1 MSERTHHYEIDLAWT
16 GNNGSGTSS
25 YRAYRRDHEIAATGK
40 PPIAGSSDSMFQ
52 GDAARWNPE
61 ELLIASLSGCHMLW
75 YLHLAADAAI
85 VVTDYRDAP
94 VGTLSE
100 SGTGGGRFVE
110 VVLHPT
116 VTIRSDDPQGPDTEL
131 AMILHRDAHTKCF
144 IANSV
149 NFPVRCQAQIRAG

>member
-1 MSERTHHYEIDLAWT
+1 
-16 GNNGSGTSS
+16 
-25 YRAYRRDHEIAATGK
+25 
-40 PPIAGSSDSMFQ
+40 
-52 GDAARWNPE
+52 
-61 ELLIASLSGCHMLW
+61 MLW
-75 YLHLAADAAI
+75 YLHLAADAGI

-116 VTIRSDDPQGPDTEL
+116 VTIRTDDPQGTDTGH
-131 AMILHRDAHTKCF
+131 AMALHRDAHSKCF

-149 NFPVRCQAQIRAG
+149 SFPVRCQAQIRAG